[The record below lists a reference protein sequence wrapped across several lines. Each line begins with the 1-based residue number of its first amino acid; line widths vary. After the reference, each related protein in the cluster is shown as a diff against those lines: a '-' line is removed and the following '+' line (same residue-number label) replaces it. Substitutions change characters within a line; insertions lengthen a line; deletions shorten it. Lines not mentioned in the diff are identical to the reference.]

1 MFEWLHDHTSIYIV
15 QSVRRCQ
22 NSQSE
27 NKLGK
32 FISSSSDPQMPSKA
46 VKELNGK
53 RKRDDNK
60 VIPIAS
66 GNYPR
71 LRLQKGQHISTSLSR
86 LFLS

>member
-1 MFEWLHDHTSIYIV
+1 MV
-15 QSVRRCQ
+15 QSIRRRQ

-27 NKLGK
+27 KKLRK
-32 FISSSSDPQMPSKA
+32 FILSSNDPPMPSKA

-53 RKRDDNK
+53 RKRDDYK

-66 GNYPR
+66 GNYPS